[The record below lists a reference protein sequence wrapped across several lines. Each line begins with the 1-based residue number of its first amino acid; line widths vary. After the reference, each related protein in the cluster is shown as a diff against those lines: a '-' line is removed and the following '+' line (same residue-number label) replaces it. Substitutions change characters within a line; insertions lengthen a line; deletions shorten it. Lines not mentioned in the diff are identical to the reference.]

1 MECQA
6 ARSDDRTTGP
16 AGLKRVRP
24 YGADAAPLMTPIRG
38 VGLHIEE
45 DEMNISRN
53 KIRGFAQAARDEG
66 KVVTFSIYA
75 LDFHLSSTDSA
86 GRKKG
91 TYELTSID
99 GGSFKTGSIGKLVEY
114 IQALTGVANAEGPT
128 TPPTNPDVTFERVLP
143 DEQQDDDIADLEATV
158 DSLTRDFITN
168 VNDSV
173 TNHAPFDSALSFKK
187 SERRIR
193 SHRRKLRRSGIAKGL
208 SVLG

>member
-1 MECQA
+1 
-6 ARSDDRTTGP
+6 
-16 AGLKRVRP
+16 
-24 YGADAAPLMTPIRG
+24 
-38 VGLHIEE
+38 
-45 DEMNISRN
+45 MNISRN

-173 TNHAPFDSALSFKK
+173 TNHAPPIVNALSEGPMSKRK
-187 SERRIR
+187 ADRRIR
-193 SHRRKLRRSGIAKGL
+193 SHRRGPRRSGINKGL